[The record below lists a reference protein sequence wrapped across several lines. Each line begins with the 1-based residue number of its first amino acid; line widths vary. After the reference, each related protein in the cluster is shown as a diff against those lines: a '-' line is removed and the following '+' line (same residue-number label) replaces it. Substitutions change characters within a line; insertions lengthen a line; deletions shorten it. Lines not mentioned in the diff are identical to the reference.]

1 IEDAIEV
8 FGETGTVDIITET
21 LNEIYGVSGVAW
33 HQFELKEPVG
43 LSIAQLDSDGTFNRL
58 FADDHNIERTKEKL
72 VEYVV
77 DNAHEFEWK
86 NVYNEG
92 EYSGYWSC
100 SAEQAFSQP
109 VDNAVQALGISTTM
123 NIIIETLEKFYNIH
137 NDGESKESV
146 NLKFSNLKDFL
157 VDVDDDEDYYDDY
170 DEDDYGYDDDY
181 DGFYDEDDEDE

>member
-1 IEDAIEV
+1 
-8 FGETGTVDIITET
+8 
-21 LNEIYGVSGVAW
+21 
-33 HQFELKEPVG
+33 
-43 LSIAQLDSDGTFNRL
+43 
-58 FADDHNIERTKEKL
+58 
-72 VEYVV
+72 V

-181 DGFYDEDDEDE
+181 DGFYGEDDEDEDDEEYKVYISANSTLSLYEWITSNDIKSNDVTELIEESKDEDEEVSDKEMVNHPP